1 MRAKKNKFSEQQE
14 AERICLIRFT
24 TINNKRSSTDLRK
37 TTQDGGREEKEMEKG
52 SSLVNIKGYQQLNE
66 TIIAM
71 FTKYVETKYT
81 NNNSK

>member
-1 MRAKKNKFSEQQE
+1 
-14 AERICLIRFT
+14 
-24 TINNKRSSTDLRK
+24 
-37 TTQDGGREEKEMEKG
+37 MEKG

-71 FTKYVETKYT
+71 FIKYIEAKYT